1 MLKEVDSGFPGDLY
15 ELSQADGI
23 VLEIKATQGEG
34 TFLYGENP
42 DEPEETYTL
51 NLGDVR
57 TIKKD
62 EFLWF
67 RLTVPSAVQIRV
79 NGVEID
85 TTAQDVAKSY
95 RIKLKK

>member
-1 MLKEVDSGFPGDLY
+1 VDSGFPGDLY

-23 VLEIKATQGEG
+23 VLEIKATQGES